1 MVEAVEADVLL
12 PDEAE
17 MRWRPVMTSSSSHS
31 SSPSSSSR
39 RFEAAAAIAA
49 EPTAPL
55 DAPDA
60 AAAAVSL
67 CTDPCA
73 AVVAAPPK
81 LGLGRMCGLLEAIS
95 GFEEDERRLPS
106 DAALK
111 VVDGERM
118 IAT

>member
-17 MRWRPVMTSSSSHS
+17 MRCRPVMTSSSSHS
-31 SSPSSSSR
+31 SSPSSVSR
-39 RFEAAAAIAA
+39 RFEEAAAIDA
-49 EPTAPL
+49 EPPPL

-73 AVVAAPPK
+73 AAAVTAPPK

-111 VVDGERM
+111 VDGE
-118 IAT
+118 